1 MSQIN
6 DERDYSMRHDATCL
20 PSHKEKGKGQVISA
34 QGDAAARPARPPL
47 AVGARAVYQLLG
59 RARAPARPVGRRRR
73 DRVGRRTLGVHQP
86 DGEGGGGRGAGRP
99 SRDAS
104 EREPR

>member
-1 MSQIN
+1 MEVLAIGPRAHILCRPYTSQ
-6 DERDYSMRHDATCL
+6 
-20 PSHKEKGKGQVISA
+20 SA
-34 QGDAAARPARPPL
+34 
-47 AVGARAVYQLLG
+47 LG
-59 RARAPARPVGRRRR
+59 RSGR